1 MNRSFTILVI
11 SGLLSGGCETKTS
24 TPSHSSATES
34 STTNS
39 KTPEQPIDPPEAADS
54 SAAVAPVAPVAP
66 VAAPSGANERVR
78 ATGAEDELKLSGILL
93 KKGWTKTFESWQA
106 GGSEYYVLQAEN
118 TPARLRTAK
127 EGAVLIPTEKVPAT
141 VLDKFVGRPV
151 NVTGRYFPGT
161 LFKVPDTRSQY
172 PSVAVEQQYYQ
183 GKGVRLSAIESGEDS
198 VAP

>member
-11 SGLLSGGCETKTS
+11 SGLLSGGCETQTN

-34 STTNS
+34 STTS
-39 KTPEQPIDPPEAADS
+39 SETPKQPIDPPESAES
-54 SAAVAPVAPVAP
+54 SAAVAPVAAP
-66 VAAPSGANERVR
+66 EGTNERVV

-118 TPARLRTAK
+118 TPDWLRTAK

-161 LFKVPDTRSQY
+161 LFKAPDTRSQY
-172 PSVAVEQQYYQ
+172 PNEAVEQQYYQ
-183 GKGVRLSAIESGEDS
+183 GKGVRLSAIESSEDS